1 MVRQA
6 SCDVCD
12 RNDKSSP
19 DTAWQILGWRSRLLS
34 WTPTSAQTPAP
45 APASKERRSTRSRET
60 FAKSFAGS
68 SLPPSFWDPSEPGCG
83 SSPCPRRRRA
93 QTLPGPPQAP
103 GCPQA
108 ASVYP
113 PEEGMEG
120 TAPPPRSGAW
130 HGPITAGVL
139 HPINVPREGV
149 LHLISAPR
157 GGAGERSPSFL
168 FPPRAPC
175 FRGVVF
181 HRCCLRNPVLLL
193 RNYLRA
199 APRAKTK
206 QASK

>member
-83 SSPCPRRRRA
+83 SSLCPRRRRA

-130 HGPITAGVL
+130 HGPITAGKRRAGEAFSIPSMCPGKVFSTSFLRPGEVLESAL
-139 HPINVPREGV
+139 HPSSSPPGRRV
-149 LHLISAPR
+149 S
-157 GGAGERSPSFL
+157 GGL
-168 FPPRAPC
+168 F
-175 FRGVVF
+175 FTGVV
-181 HRCCLRNPVLLL
+181 
-193 RNYLRA
+193 
-199 APRAKTK
+199 
-206 QASK
+206 